1 MLLNIEFLFK
11 KVNEL
16 HKMYKKQFSAEGE
29 LLFIVPFHF
38 FLDLRIV
45 FLLNA
50 KSASAEDAAA
60 TDNNKCKLLYL

>member
-11 KVNEL
+11 EVNES
-16 HKMYKKQFSAEGE
+16 HKMYKKQFSMEGE
-29 LLFIVPFHF
+29 LLFIAPFHF
-38 FLDLRIV
+38 FLALRIV

-50 KSASAEDAAA
+50 KSAAAEDAVA